1 MRIIIFIITAAIQL
15 ACAAAGLLFLLLA
28 MNGYSE
34 RQATPSL
41 IFYIAVG
48 LGSATGLGV
57 ASGFMA
63 KRLVERRS
71 MSGLAAA
78 AIAVV
83 GVSIIGV
90 LILIAASV
98 AAVLLAEVMRGMK

>member
-1 MRIIIFIITAAIQL
+1 MRIIVFTITAVIQL

-34 RQATPSL
+34 SQATPSL
-41 IFYIAVG
+41 ILYIAVG
-48 LGSATGLGV
+48 LGSALGLGI
-57 ASGFMA
+57 ASAFMA

-71 MSGLAAA
+71 LGGFAAS

-83 GVSIIGV
+83 SGSIIGF

-98 AAVLLAEVMRGMK
+98 AAVALAEVIRGMR